1 MSTLVTAPN
10 QGRSILNGFAV
21 FLLAGEKTGGNFALI
36 EHNLAPGQLAAP
48 IHTHQNE
55 DEYSYVLEGEMSAR
69 IGTEILT
76 APAGSLILKPRHIP
90 HTFWNQG
97 SQAAKILEIISPAG
111 FEKYFDELAEIR
123 SVPGVP
129 DAARLAVLRVKYALE
144 MDLAS
149 VPILGE
155 KYGVYMR

>member
-21 FLLAGEKTGGNFALI
+21 FLLASEETGGNFALV

-55 DEYSYVLEGEMSAR
+55 DEYSYVLEGEMSAM
-69 IGTEILT
+69 IGAEVFT
-76 APAGSLILKPRHIP
+76 ASAGSLIRKPRHIP

-97 SQAAKILEIISPAG
+97 SQPAKILEIISPAG
-111 FEKYFDELAEIR
+111 FEKYFDELAIIL
-123 SVPGVP
+123 SAPGAP
-129 DAARLAVLRVKYALE
+129 DADQMTALRIKYALE
-144 MDLAS
+144 MDLDS
-149 VPILGE
+149 VPMLIE
-155 KYGVYMR
+155 KYGLRMR